1 MIRFLVF
8 CAPGAFSPLLGLGAG
23 YGLSADRPCNW
34 ELGDPRELKADGY
47 VPDANAGSRTAASG
61 RCLAAAEKPRPF
73 IPSMGRT
80 RFDGVYS
87 LGSGQGAKTIR
98 QSGWNLLSWNTPNV
112 RVPPPRSRSDSRN
125 GAK

>member
-80 RFDGVYS
+80 RLTGSTVS
-87 LGSGQGAKTIR
+87 GLGRGPRPS
-98 QSGWNLLSWNTPNV
+98 SN
-112 RVPPPRSRSDSRN
+112 RV
-125 GAK
+125 GIF